1 MKGFMKVCTKKK
13 HIIQESPILALGH
26 QFVLNP
32 ANDLFDVVLN
42 DSVSKVCFIKTDT
55 LYCIYTV

>member
-13 HIIQESPILALGH
+13 HIIRESPILARCH

-42 DSVSKVCFIKTDT
+42 DSFSKVHVF
-55 LYCIYTV
+55 